1 MGNRKGLDK
10 KGGGVSRYS
19 VENFLSHTAEIFRRG
34 ILYCC
39 TIFGN
44 RKGLDKREGG
54 FQGIPS
60 KISCLTVPK
69 SHVGE
74 SFTVALISGREK
86 VYGTEERGDYQDFPL
101 KFFCL
106 TVPNIS

>member
-1 MGNRKGLDK
+1 MDNRGEGSIKSFRRNFFVPQSQTFPRGIFTVAVMSGTEK
-10 KGGGVSRYS
+10 VWIRGGGEYQD
-19 VENFLSHTAEIFRRG
+19 F
-34 ILYCC
+34 
-39 TIFGN
+39 
-44 RKGLDKREGG
+44 
-54 FQGIPS
+54 PS
-60 KISCLTVPK
+60 KHFCLTVPK

-86 VYGTEERGDYQDFPL
+86 VYGTEEREDYQDFPL